1 MDHRNCARDVPLA
14 PSIFKLNVDCFE
26 KLFDYLGKED
36 VHAFGQTC
44 KRMLRVAGH
53 YYRQDMPGDII
64 SCHANYLAGF
74 REYAK
79 AVCAM
84 ADFFNMSKIDW
95 ELFQSITSIHLD

>member
-44 KRMLRVAGH
+44 KRMQWVAGH

-64 SCHANYLAGF
+64 SCRANYLAGF
-74 REYAK
+74 RVWK
-79 AVCAM
+79 
-84 ADFFNMSKIDW
+84 
-95 ELFQSITSIHLD
+95 L